1 MLGGRHLKDLRKVS
15 RVSVQVM
22 EVIRIIRDV
31 DVQPPYN
38 AAFFVDLVNVFWLM
52 SLYSIVFM
60 LLQA

>member
-31 DVQPPYN
+31 DVQPLYN